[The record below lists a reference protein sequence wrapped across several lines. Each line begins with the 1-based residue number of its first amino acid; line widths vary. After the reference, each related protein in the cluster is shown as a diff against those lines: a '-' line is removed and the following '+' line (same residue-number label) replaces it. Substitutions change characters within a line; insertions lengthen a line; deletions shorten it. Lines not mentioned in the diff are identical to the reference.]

1 MPAADDQP
9 VIFPGQ
15 MAVVVTEDGET
26 VLRETLIPPPAK
38 KPTADWMTLDLSEE
52 DS

>member
-1 MPAADDQP
+1 MSAGDDNP

-15 MAVVVTEDGET
+15 LAVVVTEDGET
-26 VLRETLIPPPAK
+26 VLRETVIPPSPK
-38 KPTADWMTLDLSEE
+38 QPPDGWQTLGLSEE